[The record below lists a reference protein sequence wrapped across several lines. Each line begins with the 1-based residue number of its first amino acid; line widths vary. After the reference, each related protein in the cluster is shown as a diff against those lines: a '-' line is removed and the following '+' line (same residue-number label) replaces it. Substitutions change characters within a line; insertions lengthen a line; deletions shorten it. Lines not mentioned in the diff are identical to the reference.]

1 MSQSSVFYTWRT
13 LFLSGVLNLVVLC
26 GGGVFARPAV
36 AQNATPQGEA
46 VSGVDFF
53 CSVEAE
59 LSRVT
64 CRIKGET
71 TFEGVRQFT
80 LEEPDRLV
88 IDLPGLQVHGPEN
101 YSLADSPT
109 IQRIRS
115 GNRGDLARVVLDLK
129 QRVSVSMFL
138 APDKK
143 TLLFDL
149 SSVEAPPPSLPTVSV
164 PEGEVTE
171 QSPAQDED
179 LDEAVPE
186 SKESAS
192 SVEVENQKLSVASTQ
207 KPLVGLSIPKGSIK
221 RDDILKFSV
230 DSTFVSIE
238 PGDRSLRDIR
248 VTNKTGEEM
257 FIRTDVQ
264 RVYDSGTPDE
274 RYESTKVF
282 VATPRRFSL
291 PPMSTRSVRLLLT
304 SEPPSEGEEIYRL
317 ILSPEARPDADAEV
331 EGTIND
337 RPATFSVVAAL
348 GVTVA
353 LPSPEAKGVVRIES
367 QYNQV
372 SLINSG
378 TRAVMVENCST
389 CPLDTDS
396 CVSSG
401 RKLLYPER
409 PWSLPVKGSGVINCE
424 FSLGKQKQKLS
435 SLFGAK
441 EPK

>member
-1 MSQSSVFYTWRT
+1 MSQSSVLYTWRA
-13 LFLSGVLNLVVLC
+13 LFLSGVLNLFVVW
-26 GGGVFARPAV
+26 GGGVSVMPAV
-36 AQNATPQGEA
+36 AQNAIPQGEA

-59 LSRVT
+59 VSRVT
-64 CRIKGET
+64 CRIKGDS

-80 LEEPDRLV
+80 LEDPDRLV
-88 IDLPGLQVHGPEN
+88 IDLPGLHVYAPET

-115 GNRGDLARVVLDLK
+115 GNRSDLARVVLDLK
-129 QRVSVSMFL
+129 QQVSVSMFL

-143 TLLFDL
+143 TVLFDL
-149 SSVEAPPPSLPTVSV
+149 SSVEAPPPSLPAVSV
-164 PEGEVTE
+164 PEGEVSE
-171 QSPAQDED
+171 QSKAQGADS
-179 LDEAVPE
+179 DEAASE
-186 SKESAS
+186 SKESSS
-192 SVEVENQKLSVASTQ
+192 SVENENQKLSVAAAQ
-207 KPLVGLSIPKGSIK
+207 QPVIGVSIPKSSIK

-238 PGDRSLRDIR
+238 PGDRPLRDIK

-264 RVYDSGTPDE
+264 RVFDSGTPDE
-274 RYESTKVF
+274 RYEGTKVF

-317 ILSPEARPDADAEV
+317 ILSPEARPDADLEV
-331 EGTIND
+331 EGTINN

-353 LPSPEAKGVVRIES
+353 LPSPEAKGIVRIES